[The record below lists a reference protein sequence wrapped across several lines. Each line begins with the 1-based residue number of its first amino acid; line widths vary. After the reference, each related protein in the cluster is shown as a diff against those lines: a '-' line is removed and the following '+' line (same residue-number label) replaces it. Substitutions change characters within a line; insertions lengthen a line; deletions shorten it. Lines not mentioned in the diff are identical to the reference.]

1 MPFVTLN
8 DIRLAHP
15 DSGKHGRTHRTAGIG
30 WHGAGVGRA
39 AACALVMLTALLSAP
54 PAAHATPR
62 EGELRLVGGT
72 SSAGRLE
79 LFSNQKWLALCTS
92 SFDHLDAAVACGQLE
107 FSSATGISL
116 APGCTKTKLESGLT
130 AINCTGATLSS
141 GFMSKMR
148 FHCSGVESRLV
159 DCRRSYGG
167 CFPNEQLH
175 ISCGGTPVPEVSV
188 AAAAT
193 SVTEGAAARF
203 IVTRAGGNPG
213 PLTVKMLVEETGHTI
228 PGMER
233 RYTTQGQLWSDVSF
247 AAGVSTTTLSVPTSD
262 DLITETDSRVTAKV
276 AGRKSTF
283 TSTAGSP
290 PSATLSVVDND
301 PADRDHIK
309 AGAKPLGAVAPEDA
323 AGSTADSVNGVS
335 DKVDYHTF
343 TLSQPARIELT
354 LSGLQHDADL
364 VLERASGAVV
374 ASSTT
379 TGTTDEEID
388 LAIAAGQWYVRVVA
402 RARAKNGY
410 VLGYDATALTASEM
424 LSNDATLTALTLSDV
439 DIGTFA
445 SSTLD
450 YPATVPYA
458 VERTTVTA
466 TPAAGASVSVVP
478 VDARSA
484 AGHQVYLPSGAETGI
499 TMTVTAANGT
509 AMQTYTVRITRAAVS
524 STPASG
530 DLRLVGGDSH
540 EGTLQVFLKETWGT
554 VCDDYFTR
562 REANVAC
569 GQLGYP
575 AAAAMSNQAG
585 SGPVLMD
592 NVKCSGGN
600 QSRLVDCAWHDRPN
614 CWHYE
619 DVHVTCATAPLPE
632 VTIVAD
638 ALSVAEGAAATFTL
652 TRSGQTAGALTVKV
666 KVTETHDAIAGTAPS
681 SVAFAAGATTAV
693 LSVSTEDDQ
702 DVEDDSKLTARIV
715 HQDQRT
721 YDYVVGPVSAAAVT
735 VISEDAQ
742 FQGSMHRAEVVTKLA
757 AHYATIP
764 ATHDGSS
771 AFTVQI
777 EFSEAV
783 AITAQEMRDAGVEVT
798 AGTVT
803 AASLVDGRDD
813 LWELTIEPDSNA
825 DVTVLLRPGRPCA
838 ERGAICT
845 SDDQQL
851 EVGLVA
857 IVAGPGSSSVVQED
871 AADAAAEFSVAVA
884 PASIDEGESALLTVT
899 IDNGVTFAEEQ
910 EITVALS
917 GTAAAADYTLADGGG
932 QTLSA
937 PYALTLAAGASTVT
951 ASVSAVDDGE
961 QEPAETIV
969 ITATHGEN
977 EIGTQTVTV
986 AASEA
991 ALAEVSIAAL
1001 ASPVS
1006 EGSAAGFRLSRTAPT
1021 AAELTVQVSVT
1032 ESAAMLQADA
1042 PATASFAAGAGSA
1055 TLTAAT
1061 ANDTV
1066 VEGAS
1071 VVTATLTADATA
1083 YRVAAGAKTAAV
1095 TVADDDVAQLSLAA
1109 APASIAEQESAT
1121 LTVAIGNGVTFA
1133 EDQEITVAVSGTAS
1147 EEDYT
1152 LADGAGQA
1160 LAAPYGLT
1168 LGSGQTTVTAAVS
1181 AVDDGE
1187 EEPEETI
1194 VITAAHLGSTIG
1206 TQTVTVAASEAALKA
1221 SFEELPEEHDGVS
1234 VFTFRVRFN
1243 LEPRVSYRVLRDQSF
1258 AVTGGQVRR
1267 ARRVDGRNDLR
1278 EIHVRPSGYGA
1289 VTVTLAGGRACGT
1302 VGAICTADNR
1312 VLWNTQTATI
1322 PGPPGLSVADAQVQ
1336 EAVNATLDFAVTL
1349 SRAPSGEVTVEY
1361 ATGGGSATAGADY
1374 SAQSGT
1380 LTFAVGETE
1389 RTVAVAVV
1397 DDARDEPDETFT
1409 LTLSNASGAYL
1420 ADAEAT
1426 GTIRNND
1433 PLPQAWLAR
1442 FGRTVAAQV
1451 LEAVGHRLGA
1461 AAQGQAT
1468 LGGHRLSAVQEAAA
1482 GYDRSGSVELP
1493 WLTGLQEQAHAPE
1506 LGALVAGSSFDLL
1519 ATGAGAEEG
1528 VGAGWTVWGRGAW
1541 SRFAG
1546 SEETLSLEGEVV
1558 TGTVGAD
1565 YERERLLAGLALSY
1579 SVGDGSF
1586 EHGSGDS
1593 GELHSTLLG
1602 VHPYVRLRLHD
1613 GLAVWGLLGYALAGE
1628 LRLEHDRGAS
1638 VETDV
1643 GMVMGAFGARGTLLA
1658 APAGG
1663 GLELSASSDGLVL
1676 RMRSTA
1682 VPGMAAGTAEVER
1695 LRLLLHASY
1704 RALPLGGGVLIPEVE
1719 VGGRYDGGDAESG
1732 AGLVVGGSV
1741 GYTLPAWGLTLAGYG
1756 QGLLVHEQDG
1766 FREWGA
1772 GGTLLLDPDP
1782 PGRGLALQVAP
1793 AWGTA
1798 SSGAAGLW
1806 SLPHLAL
1813 LAATGPIDATG
1824 SVDAE
1829 LSYGLE
1835 AGAAG
1840 TLTPYLGVAVAPGG
1854 DRSWRLGA
1862 RLRLDPGVTLSLEGT
1877 HREHADHTLVLS
1889 GSLR

>member
-1 MPFVTLN
+1 
-8 DIRLAHP
+8 
-15 DSGKHGRTHRTAGIG
+15 
-30 WHGAGVGRA
+30 
-39 AACALVMLTALLSAP
+39 MLTALLSAP
-54 PAAHATPR
+54 PAAHATPK
-62 EGELRLVGGT
+62 EGDLRLIDGMGP
-72 SSAGRLE
+72 AGRLE
-79 LFSNQKWLALCTS
+79 LFSNNKWLALCTS
-92 SFDHLDAAVACGQLE
+92 SFDHLDAAVACRQLE
-107 FSSATGISL
+107 YPSATGISL
-116 APGCTKTKLESGLT
+116 APGCTKTKLTSGLT
-130 AINCTGATLSS
+130 AIDCTGATLSS

-159 DCRRSYGG
+159 DCRVSFGG
-167 CFPNEQLH
+167 CFPNQQLH
-175 ISCGGTPVPEVSV
+175 LSCGGTRVPEVSV

-203 IVTRAGGNPG
+203 ILTRTERTAG
-213 PLTVKMLVEETGHTI
+213 PLTVKILVEETGHTI

-247 AAGVSTTTLSVPTSD
+247 AALASTTTLSVTTSD
-262 DLITETDSRVTAKV
+262 DLITETDSVVTAKV

-283 TSTAGSP
+283 TSTAGTP

-301 PADRDHIK
+301 PADRDHIR
-309 AGAKPLGAVAPEDA
+309 AGAADLGTGTLAPEDA

-388 LAIAAGQWYVRVVA
+388 LPVAAGQWYVRVVA
-402 RARAKNGY
+402 RARATNGY

-439 DIGTFA
+439 DIGTFS

-450 YPATVPYA
+450 YPATVAHA

-466 TPAAGASVSVVP
+466 TPAAGASVDVRP
-478 VDARSA
+478 VDARST

-524 STPASG
+524 STPARG

-540 EGTLQVFLKETWGT
+540 TGTLQVFLKETWGT

-569 GQLGYP
+569 GQVGYP

-614 CWHYE
+614 CYHYE
-619 DVHVTCATAPLPE
+619 DVHLTCATAPLPQ

-693 LSVSTEDDQ
+693 LSVRTEKDE

-735 VISEDAQ
+735 VLSEDAPTE
-742 FQGSMHRAEVVTKLA
+742 FVMHMQDTAVLTTLA

-777 EFSEAV
+777 QFSEAL
-783 AITAQEMRDAGVEVT
+783 AITAEEMRDAGVEVT
-798 AGTVT
+798 GGTVT
-803 AASLVDGRDD
+803 AANLVAGRDD
-813 LWELTIEPDSNA
+813 LWDLTIEPDSNA
-825 DVTVLLRPGRPCA
+825 DVTVLVRPGRPCA

-845 SDDQQL
+845 SDGQQL
-851 EVGLVA
+851 EVGVIA
-857 IVAGPGSSSVVQED
+857 IVAGPGSVFVVQED

-899 IDNGVTFAEEQ
+899 IDNGVTFAADQ
-910 EITVALS
+910 EITVELS
-917 GTAAAADYTLADGGG
+917 GTAAAADYTLADDGGEM
-932 QTLSA
+932 LSA
-937 PYALTLAAGASTVT
+937 PYALTLASGASTVT

-961 QEPAETIV
+961 KEPAETIV

-977 EIGTQTVTV
+977 EIGAQTVTV

-1006 EGSAAGFRLSRTAPT
+1006 EGNAARFRLSRTAPT

-1061 ANDTV
+1061 ANDAV
-1066 VEGAS
+1066 VESAS

-1109 APASIAEQESAT
+1109 APASIAEQEAAT
-1121 LTVAIGNGVTFA
+1121 LTVTIDNGVTFA
-1133 EDQEITVAVSGTAS
+1133 ADQEITVAVSGTAAAA
-1147 EEDYT
+1147 DYT

-1168 LGSGQTTVTAAVS
+1168 LGSGQTTVTAALS
-1181 AVDDGE
+1181 AVEDGE

-1206 TQTVTVAASEAALKA
+1206 TQTVTVAASEAALRA
-1221 SFEELPEEHDGVS
+1221 SFEEVPEEHDGVS

-1243 LEPRVSYRVLRDQSF
+1243 PEPRVSYLVLRDQSF
-1258 AVTGGQVRR
+1258 AVTGGKVRR

-1278 EIHVRPSGYGA
+1278 EIHVRPWGYGE

-1302 VGAICTADNR
+1302 EGAICTADMR
-1312 VLWNTQTATI
+1312 VLSNTQTATI

-1374 SAQSGT
+1374 RAQSGT
-1380 LTFAVGETE
+1380 LTFAVGETQ
-1389 RTVAVAVV
+1389 RTVAVAIL
-1397 DDARDEPDETFT
+1397 DDAHDEPDETFT

-1451 LEAVGHRLGA
+1451 LEAVGERLGG

-1468 LGGHRLSAVQEAAA
+1468 LGGHRLSAAQEAAA
-1482 GYDRSGSVELP
+1482 GYDSSGAGELP

-1519 ATGAGAEEG
+1519 ATRAGAEEDA
-1528 VGAGWTVWGRGAW
+1528 GAGWTVWGRGAW
-1541 SRFAG
+1541 SHFAG
-1546 SEETLSLEGEVV
+1546 SEETLSLKGEVV

-1565 YERERLLAGLALSY
+1565 YEWERLLAGLALSY

-1676 RMRSTA
+1676 RMRSAA

-1704 RALPLGGGVLIPEVE
+1704 RGLPLGGGVLIPELE

-1741 GYTLPAWGLTLAGYG
+1741 GYTLPGWGLTLAGYG
-1756 QGLLVHEQDG
+1756 QGVLVHEQDG

-1772 GGTLLLDPDP
+1772 GGALLLDPDP

-1835 AGAAG
+1835 TGAAG

-1889 GSLR
+1889 GTLR

>member
-1 MPFVTLN
+1 M
-8 DIRLAHP
+8 
-15 DSGKHGRTHRTAGIG
+15 
-30 WHGAGVGRA
+30 
-39 AACALVMLTALLSAP
+39 VMLTALLTAP
-54 PAAHATPR
+54 PAAHADPK
-62 EGELRLVGGT
+62 EGDLRLTDGT
-72 SSAGRLE
+72 ESAGRLE
-79 LFSNQKWLALCTS
+79 LFSNEKWLALCTS
-92 SFDHLDAAVACGQLE
+92 RFDHLDAAVACRQLG
-107 FSSATGISL
+107 FASATGISL
-116 APGCTKTKLESGLT
+116 APGCTKTKLTSGLT

-148 FHCSGVESRLV
+148 FYCSGVESRLV
-159 DCRRSYGG
+159 DCRSSLGG
-167 CFPNEQLH
+167 CFPNQQLH
-175 ISCGGTPVPEVSV
+175 ISCGSTAVPAVSV

-193 SVTEGAAARF
+193 SVTEGDAAPF
-203 IVTRAGGNPG
+203 IVTRTGGAAG
-213 PLTVKMLVEETGHTI
+213 PLTVEMLVEETGHTI

-247 AAGVSTTTLSVPTSD
+247 ATGASTTTLSVPTSD
-262 DLITETDSRVTAKV
+262 DLITETDSVVTAKV

-283 TSTAGSP
+283 TSTAGTP

-301 PADRDHIK
+301 PADQDHIK
-309 AGAKPLGAVAPEDA
+309 AGAADLGTLAPEDA

-335 DKVDYHTF
+335 DKVDYYTF
-343 TLSQPARIELT
+343 TLSQPARIGLT

-379 TGTTDEEID
+379 TGTTDEGIE

-402 RARAKNGY
+402 RARATNGY

-439 DIGTFA
+439 DIGTFS

-450 YPATVPYA
+450 YPATVAYA

-466 TPAAGASVSVVP
+466 TPAAGASVDVRP
-478 VDARSA
+478 VDARST

-499 TMTVTAANGT
+499 TLTVTAANGT

-524 STPASG
+524 STPARG

-614 CWHYE
+614 CHHYE
-619 DVHVTCATAPLPE
+619 DVHLRCATAPLPE

-652 TRSGQTAGALTVKV
+652 TRSRQTDGALTVKV
-666 KVTETHDAIAGTAPS
+666 KVTETHAAIAGTAPS

-693 LSVSTEDDQ
+693 LSVSTENDQ

-721 YDYVVGPVSAAAVT
+721 YDYVVGPVSAAAVI
-735 VISEDAQ
+735 VESEDAPS
-742 FQGSMHRAEVVTKLA
+742 QGSMHRAEVVTTLT

-764 ATHDGSS
+764 VTHDGSS

-777 EFSEAV
+777 QFSEAL
-783 AITAQEMRDAGVEVT
+783 AITAEEMRDAGVKVT
-798 AGTVT
+798 GGTVT
-803 AASLVDGRDD
+803 AASLVAGRDD
-813 LWELTIEPDSNA
+813 LWEVTIEPDSNA
-825 DVTVLLRPGRPCA
+825 DVTVLVRPGRPCA

-845 SDDQQL
+845 SDGQQL
-851 EVGLVA
+851 QVGVIQ
-857 IVAGPGSSSVVQED
+857 IVAGPGSVFVVQED
-871 AADAAAEFSVAVA
+871 ADATAEFSVAVA
-884 PASIDEGESALLTVT
+884 PASIDEGESAMLTVT
-899 IDNGVTFAEEQ
+899 IDNGVTFAAAQ
-910 EITVALS
+910 EITVELS

-932 QTLSA
+932 ETLSA

-961 QEPAETIV
+961 KEPTETIV

-977 EIGTQTVTV
+977 EIGAQTVTV

-1061 ANDTV
+1061 ANDAV
-1066 VEGAS
+1066 VERAS

-1109 APASIAEQESAT
+1109 APASIAEQEAAT

-1133 EDQEITVAVSGTAS
+1133 ADQEITVELSGTAAAA
-1147 EEDYT
+1147 DYT

-1168 LGSGQTTVTAAVS
+1168 LGSGQTTVTAALS
-1181 AVDDGE
+1181 AVEDGE

-1194 VITAAHLGSTIG
+1194 VIAAAHLGSTIG
-1206 TQTVTVAASEAALKA
+1206 TQTVTVAASEAALRA

-1258 AVTGGQVRR
+1258 AVTGGAVRR

-1278 EIHVRPSGYGA
+1278 EIHVRPSGYGE

-1302 VGAICTADNR
+1302 VGAICTADSR
-1312 VLWNTQTATI
+1312 VLSNTQTATI

-1336 EAVNATLDFAVTL
+1336 EGVNATLDFAVTL

-1374 SAQSGT
+1374 RAQSGT
-1380 LTFAVGETE
+1380 LTFAVGETQ
-1389 RTVAVAVV
+1389 RTVAVAIL
-1397 DDARDEPDETFT
+1397 DDAHDEPDETFT

-1451 LEAVGHRLGA
+1451 LEAVGERLGG

-1468 LGGHRLSAVQEAAA
+1468 LGGHRLSAAQEAAA
-1482 GYDRSGSVELP
+1482 VYDSSGAGELP
-1493 WLTGLQEQAHAPE
+1493 WLTGLQEPAHAPE

-1519 ATGAGAEEG
+1519 VTRAGAEEDA
-1528 VGAGWTVWGRGAW
+1528 GAGWTVWGRGAW
-1541 SRFAG
+1541 SHFAG
-1546 SEETLSLEGEVV
+1546 SEETLSLKGEVV

-1565 YERERLLAGLALSY
+1565 YEWERLLAGLALSY

-1676 RMRSTA
+1676 RMRSAA

-1704 RALPLGGGVLIPEVE
+1704 RGLPLGGGVLIPELE

-1741 GYTLPAWGLTLAGYG
+1741 GYTLPGWGLTLAGYG
-1756 QGLLVHEQDG
+1756 QGVLVHEQDG

-1772 GGTLLLDPDP
+1772 GGALLLDPDP

-1806 SLPHLAL
+1806 SLPHLVL

-1835 AGAAG
+1835 TGAAG

-1889 GSLR
+1889 GTLR